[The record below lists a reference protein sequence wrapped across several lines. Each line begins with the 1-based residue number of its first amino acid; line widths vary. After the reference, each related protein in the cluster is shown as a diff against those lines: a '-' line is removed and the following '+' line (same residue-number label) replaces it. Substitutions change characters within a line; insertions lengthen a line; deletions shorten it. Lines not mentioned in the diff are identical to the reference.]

1 MVIEMTNLLTRPEIH
16 LDRPSA
22 GEIHVWY
29 AELDRPDTAHFFSLL
44 SQDEKDKADR
54 FIFEQDKVR
63 YTTRRGILRIL
74 LGSYLGIEPYQIRFD
89 YSHNNKPALAEKY
102 NRSALYFNQSCSE
115 RMAVFA
121 FTSGCEI
128 GIDIEYIRDVP
139 EMQQIFERFFSP
151 GENEVFQTLSAN
163 LRKEAFFNCWTRKEA
178 FIKATGD
185 GLSRPLNTFDVS
197 LMPGEPARLL
207 EIERCHEE
215 VNLWFMN
222 DLKVTPGYAAAL
234 AMKGNCINIRSRQW
248 TGQH

>member
-1 MVIEMTNLLTRPEIH
+1 MTNLLTIPKIR

-29 AELDRPDTAHFFSLL
+29 ADLYRLETTHFFSLL
-44 SQDEKDKADR
+44 SQDEKDKAAR
-54 FIFEQDKVR
+54 FIFEQDRVR
-63 YTTRRGILRIL
+63 YITRRGILRSL
-74 LGSYLGIEPYQIRFD
+74 LGSYLGIEPDQIRFD
-89 YSHNNKPALAEKY
+89 YSHNNKPALADKY
-102 NRSALYFNQSCSE
+102 AHSAVYFNQSCSE

-139 EMQQIFERFFSP
+139 EMEQIFERFFSRR
-151 GENEVFQTLSAN
+151 ENEVFQILSDN
-163 LRKEAFFNCWTRKEA
+163 MRKEAFFNCWTRKEA

-197 LMPGEPARLL
+197 LVPGEPARLL
-207 EIERCHEE
+207 EIEQCSEE
-215 VNLWFMN
+215 ANLWFMN
-222 DLKVTPGYAAAL
+222 DLKVIPGYAASL

-248 TGQH
+248 AGQH